1 MHRVEKSVLVPYS
14 DGQMFDLVAGVR
26 DYPQF
31 LAWCAATHERPHADG
46 SIHATLD
53 IRYRGVRS
61 RFTTRNLHDRPARI
75 RIELVDGPFRRL
87 HGEWTFQRLRDDA
100 CKVHLVLHFQFASGL
115 LGRLIAPVF
124 EPIALSMIDSF
135 TRRAEQLYERPDA

>member
-14 DGQMFDLVAGVR
+14 DSQMFDLVANVK

-31 LAWCAATHERPHADG
+31 LSWCAGSHERRRDDG
-46 SIHATLD
+46 SVEATLD

-61 RFTTRNLHDRPARI
+61 RFTTHNRQVRPARI
-75 RIELVDGPFRRL
+75 HIELLDGPFRRL
-87 HGEWTFQRLRDDA
+87 HGEWTFQAVRGDA

-124 EPIALSMIDSF
+124 EPIALSLIDSF
-135 TRRAEQLYERPDA
+135 TRRAEVLYERRG